1 MKERVLTGLMIFLV
15 LIFSFLARELSLYIF
30 DAFVIFMCIIS
41 SHETSKLLAYM
52 GYFNSNIFA
61 MIYPILSY
69 TVLIVTILTGT
80 TIIYAVL
87 WQFVLIISLMVI
99 NFAIHLLAKKTTN
112 NEMKTRNY
120 KESKT
125 KFALMKTLHTVFAML
140 YPTALLLSLILL
152 NRIAGIG
159 LVTLTIDN
167 PNLLGLIG
175 LLFAFLIPISTDIF
189 SMLTGTVI
197 GGKKL
202 CPKIS
207 PNKTIAGAVGGVVFS
222 ILIMLCFYF
231 FLNAFGV
238 FEELFFVVG
247 LKFWHV
253 IVLTLFGSVISNFGD
268 LFESFLK
275 RKAKVKD
282 SGTLLPG
289 HGGMLDRID
298 SHTANAPWVL
308 IFFVL
313 LILI

>member
-15 LIFSFLARELSLYIF
+15 LVFSFLARELSLYVF
-30 DAFVIFMCIIS
+30 DAFVIFVCIIGA
-41 SHETSKLLAYM
+41 HETSKLLAYM

-61 MIYPILSY
+61 IVYPILSY
-69 TVLIVTILTGT
+69 TLLLVTILTKT
-80 TIIYAVL
+80 TLIYAVL
-87 WQFVLIISLMVI
+87 WQFVLLIALMAI
-99 NFAIHLLAKKTTN
+99 NFVLHLLAKKTAN
-112 NEMKTRNY
+112 NEIKTRNY
-120 KESKT
+120 KESLT
-125 KFALMKTLHTVFAML
+125 KFAVMKTLHTVFAML
-140 YPTALLLSLILL
+140 YPTVLLMSLVLL
-152 NRIAGIG
+152 NRISGIG
-159 LVTLTIDN
+159 LVTLTVEN
-167 PNLLGLIG
+167 PNLLGLVA
-175 LLFAFLIPISTDIF
+175 LLFAFLIPIFTDMF

-207 PNKTIAGAVGGVVFS
+207 PNKTIAGAVGGVIFS
-222 ILIMLCFYF
+222 VLIMLCIYF
-231 FLNAFGV
+231 LLGAFGV
-238 FEELFFVVG
+238 FEELFFVIG

-253 IVLTLFGSVISNFGD
+253 IIITLVGSAICNVGD

-308 IFFVL
+308 LFFVL
-313 LILI
+313 LLVI

>member
-15 LIFSFLARELSLYIF
+15 LVFSFLARELSLYVF
-30 DAFVIFMCIIS
+30 DAFVIFVCIIGA
-41 SHETSKLLAYM
+41 HETSKLLAYM

-61 MIYPILSY
+61 IVYPILSY
-69 TVLIVTILTGT
+69 TLLLVTILTKT
-80 TIIYAVL
+80 TLIYAVL
-87 WQFVLIISLMVI
+87 WQFVLLIALMAI
-99 NFAIHLLAKKTTN
+99 NFVLHLLAKKTTN
-112 NEMKTRNY
+112 NEIKTRNY
-120 KESKT
+120 KESLT
-125 KFALMKTLHTVFAML
+125 KFAIMKTLHTVFAML
-140 YPTALLLSLILL
+140 YPTVLLMSLVLL
-152 NRIAGIG
+152 NRISGIG
-159 LVTLTIDN
+159 LVTLTVEN
-167 PNLLGLIG
+167 PNLLGLVA
-175 LLFAFLIPISTDIF
+175 LLFAFLIPIFTDMF

-207 PNKTIAGAVGGVVFS
+207 PNKTIAGAVGGVIFS
-222 ILIMLCFYF
+222 VLIMLCIYF
-231 FLNAFGV
+231 LLGAFGV
-238 FEELFFVVG
+238 FEELFFVIG

-253 IVLTLFGSVISNFGD
+253 IIITLVGSAICNVGD

-308 IFFVL
+308 LFFVL
-313 LILI
+313 LLVI